1 MIDPDI
7 REYMN
12 LVRESAGGI
21 VRRGDLGRVRKLR
34 FNDAGFC
41 RETWREMCA
50 MGWPAMR
57 VPEAGD
63 GHLQSILLYCALMEE
78 LGAGLV
84 PEPLIPATLAAVS
97 LSGETQARHLAG
109 DLLVIPAWQD
119 SRDGLAPELA
129 LTVED
134 GRLDAVKLHVPHGAA
149 ADAFLVIGTNGA
161 ALVNADAPGVQIT
174 PTSMQDGGKAAT
186 VVFEHAPAA
195 PISMDP
201 QSAFAEASLATSAY
215 LLGLSDA
222 ALSMT
227 VDYLKTRV
235 QFGRPI
241 GSFQALQHMA
251 VDLKLEAAL
260 TRASIEDAAAT
271 WDKSPGSARAHASIS
286 RAHARASRA
295 AMTVTTSCIQLHG
308 GIGFTDEHDIGL
320 YLRKAMVVANQFG
333 SAAGHAAR
341 YAALRP
347 LHRES

>member
-34 FNDAGFC
+34 FGEAGFC
-41 RETWREMCA
+41 RETWREICA
-50 MGWPAMR
+50 MGWLAMR

-63 GHLQSILLYCALMEE
+63 GSRQSILLYCALMEE

-84 PEPLIPATLAAVS
+84 PEPLVPATLAAVS
-97 LSGETQARHLAG
+97 LSGEPQARHLAG
-109 DLLVIPAWQD
+109 AMLVIPAWQD
-119 SRDGLAPELA
+119 SRDALMPEHGMKI
-129 LTVED
+129 ED
-134 GRLDAVKLHVPHGAA
+134 GRLNAVKLHVPNAAA
-149 ADAFLVIGTNGA
+149 ADAFLVMGTDGA
-161 ALVNADAPGVQIT
+161 ALVSADAPGVQIT
-174 PTSMQDGGKAAT
+174 TMPMQDGGKVAR
-186 VVFEHAPAA
+186 VVFDGAPATPVPA
-195 PISMDP
+195 DP
-201 QSAFAEASLATSAY
+201 RSAFAEASLATSAY

-222 ALSMT
+222 ALAMT

-235 QFGRPI
+235 QFGSSI

-260 TRASIEDAAAT
+260 TRASIEDAAVS
-271 WDKSPGSARAHASIS
+271 WDTSPGSPRSHAAIS
-286 RAHARASRA
+286 RAHVRASRA
-295 AMTVTTSCIQLHG
+295 AMTITNACIQLHG

-333 SAAGHAAR
+333 SAARHAAN
-341 YAALRP
+341 YASLRP
-347 LHRES
+347 LHQES